1 VLEFDEYNQGTTTP
15 GGDRDQVGA
24 GHIIDISDETKPRV
38 IANLRLAINQPAEHA
53 KATADGDPGTNNP
66 AQGYAAHYC
75 NIPTE
80 VDPKIVACSFIA
92 SGLRV
97 FDISDL
103 THPKEIAYYVAPP
116 APRSENGFFASDFAM
131 SKPAFVPERREIWW
145 TDGTSGFYVLRVDP
159 SVWDAA
165 VNAAAPGA
173 CTART
178 RSKRLSV
185 RRGVTTAVRV
195 RLTRRGRN
203 VRRARVTL
211 RGPGFSKRA
220 RTNSSGLASFRVRAR
235 RTGRATV
242 SAPLCGGSL
251 RASARRVRRTG
262 ARFTG

>member
-1 VLEFDEYNQGTTTP
+1 
-15 GGDRDQVGA
+15 VGA

-53 KATADGDPGTNNP
+53 AATAAGDPGTNNP

-75 NIPTE
+75 NIPTT

-97 FDISDL
+97 FDISNL

-173 CTART
+173 CKAGT
-178 RSKRLSV
+178 RSRRLSV
-185 RRGVTTAVRV
+185 RRGVTTSVHV
-195 RLTRRGRN
+195 RLTRRGHN
-203 VRRARVTL
+203 VRRVLIRL

-220 RTNSSGLASFRVRAR
+220 RTNSAGLASFRVRAR

-242 SAPLCGGSL
+242 SATLCGGAL
-251 RASARRVRRTG
+251 RVSARRVRRVG